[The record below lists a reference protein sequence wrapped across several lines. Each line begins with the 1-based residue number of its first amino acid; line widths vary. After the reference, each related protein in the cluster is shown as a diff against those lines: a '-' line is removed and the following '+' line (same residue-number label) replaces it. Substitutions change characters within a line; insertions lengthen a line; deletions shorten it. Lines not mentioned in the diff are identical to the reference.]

1 MKDSPAYRQYKQFK
15 KEHPDF
21 LLLFHV
27 GKEYEAFE
35 ADAITLK
42 RVLGTPVLQAD
53 RYAVGL
59 MMSAVAADALEI
71 NLRKLIAAGHKV
83 AICEPVA

>member
-21 LLLFHV
+21 LLLFH
-27 GKEYEAFE
+27 EAFE